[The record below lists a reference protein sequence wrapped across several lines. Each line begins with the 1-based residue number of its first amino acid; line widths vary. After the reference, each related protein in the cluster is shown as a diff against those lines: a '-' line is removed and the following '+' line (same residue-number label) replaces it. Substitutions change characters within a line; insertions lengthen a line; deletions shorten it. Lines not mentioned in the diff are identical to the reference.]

1 MSDLLTILSTLEKK
15 SAALEPSADERTE
28 YMKIL
33 STYSGQFIDTLA
45 ARNTFSNTHA
55 NAQALKIDGVRKT
68 LPDLLNLYT
77 REVID
82 HGLIP
87 SSGGHIGYIPGGGL
101 FLSAVGDF
109 LADISNE
116 YAGMYFGSPGAVTIE
131 NELINWMKRVFRF
144 PETAVG
150 NLTSGGSIANLIAL
164 TAARD
169 KFGIKNDRIE
179 KAVIYLSPQVHHC
192 IHKALR
198 IIGLED
204 IVIRELEL
212 DDHSR
217 IRTDLLKKHLEVD
230 KIAGLHPFMII
241 ASAGTTDTGAVDPL
255 DEIGDLARAHEMWF
269 HVDGAYGGFFIL
281 TDRAHGRFKG
291 IEKADSLVIDPHKGL
306 FLPYGLGAVLVKEK
320 ETLFHSH
327 HYTANYMQDANN
339 PDLPLNPA
347 DVSPE
352 LTKHFRGLR
361 LWLPLQIHGIEP
373 FKACLEE
380 KLYLTDY
387 FRQELEK
394 RGFKTGPE
402 PDLSVSYFWYP
413 VGGATENAFNQKLME
428 FIHADGRIFLS
439 STKIN
444 GKQVI
449 RIAILSFRTKKET
462 IDVCLDMIDRCL
474 KRTKTYF
481 NHVSPKN

>member
-1 MSDLLTILSTLEKK
+1 MNLLDKLNELHQK
-15 SAALEPSADERTE
+15 SAPLEPSAAERDD
-28 YMKIL
+28 YLRIL
-33 STYSGQFIDTLA
+33 GNYSGNFIDGLTV
-45 ARNTFSNTHA
+45 RNAFSNSHPNTA
-55 NAQALKIDGVRKT
+55 KLKIDGVQKK
-68 LPDLLNLYT
+68 LPELL
-77 REVID
+77 EVFTKEVVD

-87 SSGGHIGYIPGGGL
+87 ASGGHIGYIPGGGI
-101 FLSAVGDF
+101 FLSAIGDF
-109 LADISNE
+109 LADVSNE
-116 YAGMYFGSPGAVTIE
+116 YAGMYFGSPGAVAIE
-131 NELINWMKRVFRF
+131 NELINWLKQLFYF
-144 PETAVG
+144 PESAVG
-150 NLTSGGSIANLIAL
+150 NLTSGGSIANLIAM

-169 KFGIKNDRIE
+169 KHGIKNDRIE
-179 KAVIYLSPQVHHC
+179 KSVIYLSPQVHHC

-204 IVIRELEL
+204 VVIRELEL
-212 DDHSR
+212 DEQSR
-217 IRTDLLKKHLEVD
+217 IRPDLLKKHLEVD

-241 ASAGTTDTGAVDPL
+241 ASAGTTDTGAIDPL
-255 DEIGDLARAHEMWF
+255 NEIGDIAKMHEMWY
-269 HVDGAYGGFFIL
+269 HVDAAYGGFFIL
-281 TDRAHGRFKG
+281 TERARSKFAG

-306 FLPYGLGAVLVKEK
+306 FLPYGLGAVLVKNK

-373 FKACLEE
+373 FVACLEE

-387 FRQELEK
+387 FRAELKK
-394 RGFKTGPE
+394 RGFQLGPE

-413 VGGATENAFNQKLME
+413 SKNADENAFNQKLIE
-428 FIHADGRIFLS
+428 CIHEDGRIFLS
-439 STKIN
+439 STKLN

-449 RIAILSFRTKKET
+449 RMAILSFRTKKET
-462 IDVCLDMIDRCL
+462 IDVCIEMIERCL
-474 KRTKTYF
+474 KKTEEF
-481 NHVSPKN
+481 FQNS

>member
-1 MSDLLTILSTLEKK
+1 MSTLIDKITALEKK
-15 SAALEPSADERTE
+15 SAALEPSAAERET
-28 YMKIL
+28 YL
-33 STYSGQFIDTLA
+33 SQIGKYSASFIDGLA
-45 ARNTFSNTHA
+45 SRNTFSNTKA
-55 NAQALKIDGVRKT
+55 NADKLKIDGIKKD
-68 LPDLLNLYT
+68 LPALLNLYT
-77 REVID
+77 QEVVD

-131 NELINWMKRVFRF
+131 NELINWMKKVFRF

-169 KFGIKNDRIE
+169 KHGIKNDKIE
-179 KAVIYLSPQVHHC
+179 TSVIYLSPQVHHC

-204 IVIRELEL
+204 IIVRELEL
-212 DDHSR
+212 DEHSR
-217 IRTDLLKKHLEVD
+217 IRPDLLKKHLEVD
-230 KIAGLHPFMII
+230 RIAGLDPFMVI

-255 DEIGDLARAHEMWF
+255 DEIGDIAKAADMWF

-281 TDRAHGRFKG
+281 TDRAKEKFKG

-306 FLPYGLGAVLVKEK
+306 FLPYGLGAVLVKDK
-320 ETLFHSH
+320 ESLFHSH

-373 FKACLEE
+373 FIACLEE

-387 FRQELEK
+387 FRDELEK
-394 RGFKTGPE
+394 RGFKLGPL

-413 VGGATENAFNQKLME
+413 SKNTDENSFNQKLIE
-428 FIHADGRIFLS
+428 LIHEDGRIFLS
-439 STKIN
+439 STKLN

-449 RIAILSFRTKKET
+449 RMAILSFRTKKET
-462 IDVCLDMIDRCL
+462 IDVCVEMIERCL
-474 KRTKTYF
+474 AKTKSF
-481 NHVSPKN
+481 FGE